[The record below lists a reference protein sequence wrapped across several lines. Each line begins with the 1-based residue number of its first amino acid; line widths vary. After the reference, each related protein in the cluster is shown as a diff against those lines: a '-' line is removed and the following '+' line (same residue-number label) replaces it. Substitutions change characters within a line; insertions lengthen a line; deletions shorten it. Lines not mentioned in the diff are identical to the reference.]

1 MARSGWAYVDFSYLN
16 QVGGPT
22 GSLQFLT
29 GPNELSGSHL
39 LVFDTGSNN
48 VGIGLT
54 NFDGLGAGIPTH
66 KLHVYGDV
74 SVTGSIYADN
84 YIIKNVSQFDSSGS
98 SNFGDSSDD
107 LHEFTGSVS
116 VSQKL
121 AVGTS
126 PTYILDISA
135 SSAEAFRVQ
144 GSTNGQ
150 DVNCLI
156 ENKGTSSGDDTLLG
170 LYAEPNAGD
179 PSLRFAIA
187 GTETWSMGIDNS
199 DSDKFK
205 ISQAST
211 LHTDTRLTIKPMG
224 NVGIG
229 TPDPTDLLTVSGVTY
244 GSSAGIHIAADL
256 NDDAYLDLT
265 EHNGSDVTA
274 FGATDTFGFR
284 IAYDGAS
291 GVEALQF
298 KTGNE
303 ATVYTRM
310 SIKRDTGFVLIGG
323 GAATGLL
330 HVNGAAATGAPTL
343 IVDHDDDDQKGAVFN
358 IASKYDVGIDINL
371 SNLDANGIDI
381 SADDVTTA
389 SAMHISA
396 DSLTTGNVLKISG
409 TDGKTDLKIVSSA
422 DSGDYFSIATTTA
435 GATTIT
441 TVDDDAQAADLTF
454 AIDGDFIVDA
464 DGGDISFKDGG
475 TTALILDLD
484 TTAGAC
490 YFQNGAGNAVIAVD
504 DGDRRLYFYDK
515 GGEHIAGDGS
525 HLSLTSGGRIDLTA
539 ASDVVIPS
547 GIGLHFDGTTGAEKI
562 ESDGTNLTI
571 TSGAKVILQAAA
583 NSFVEPAT
591 DNNVSLGSASK
602 RWSNVYTGDLHLKN
616 ERGDWTIVEEAEYL
630 TLTNNINGKRYK
642 IMMQEIED

>member
-1 MARSGWAYVDFSYLN
+1 MARTGWAYVDFSYLSS
-16 QVGGPT
+16 VTGPT
-22 GSLQFLT
+22 GSVQFLVDEST
-29 GPNELSGSHL
+29 LSGSHL
-39 LVFDTGSNN
+39 FVYDTGSNR

-54 NFDGLGAGIPTH
+54 TFDGVGAGLPTH
-66 KLHVYGDV
+66 QLHVVGDV

-84 YIIKNVSQFDSSGS
+84 HIIKNVSHFYSDGS
-98 SNFGDSSDD
+98 SNFGDSTDD

-116 VSQKL
+116 ITNDLTVDTTTFYVDSTNNR
-121 AVGTS
+121 VGIGTAS
-126 PTYILDISA
+126 PTYVLDAAVSA
-135 SSAEAFRVQ
+135 AEALRIQ
-144 GSTNGQ
+144 GSTDGL
-150 DVNCLI
+150 DVNCVI
-156 ENKGTSSGDDTLLG
+156 ENKGTSSGDDTLLA

-199 DSDKFK
+199 DNDKLK

-371 SNLDANGIDI
+371 SNLDANGVDI

-441 TVDDDAQAADLTF
+441 TVDDDGQAADLTF
-454 AIDGDFIVDA
+454 DVDGDIVLGPAGGDVLPDA
-464 DGGDISFKDGG
+464 DN
-475 TTALILDLD
+475 TR
-484 TTAGAC
+484 
-490 YFQNGAGNAVIAVD
+490 N
-504 DGDRRLYFYDK
+504 
-515 GGEHIAGDGS
+515 
-525 HLSLTSGGRIDLTA
+525 
-539 ASDVVIPS
+539 
-547 GIGLHFDGTTGAEKI
+547 
-562 ESDGTNLTI
+562 
-571 TSGAKVILQAAA
+571 
-583 NSFVEPAT
+583 
-591 DNNVSLGSASK
+591 LGSASK
-602 RWSNVYTGDLHLKN
+602 RWANVYTGDLHLKN
-616 ERGDWTIVEEAEYL
+616 ERGDWTVVEESEYL
-630 TLTNNINGKRYK
+630 TLVNNANGKKYK
-642 IMMQEIED
+642 IMMEEIED

>member
-1 MARSGWAYVDFSYLN
+1 MAKTGWAYVDFSYLN
-16 QVGGPT
+16 EVGGPT
-22 GSLQFLT
+22 GSLQFIT
-29 GPNELSGSHL
+29 GPNQLSGSRL

-54 NFDGLGAGIPTH
+54 TFDGLGAGIPTH
-66 KLHVYGDV
+66 KLHVNGDV

-84 YIIKNVSQFDSSGS
+84 YVIKNVSQFDSSGS

-116 VSQKL
+116 VSEKL

-126 PTYILDISA
+126 ATYVLDVSA
-135 SSAEAFRVQ
+135 SVAEALRVQ
-144 GSTNGQ
+144 GSTNGK
-150 DVNCLI
+150 DVNCLV
-156 ENKGTSSGDDTLLG
+156 ENKGTSSDDGTLLG

-179 PSLRFAIA
+179 SSIRFAIA
-187 GTETWSMGIDNS
+187 GTETWSVGIDNS

-229 TPDPTDLLTVSGVTY
+229 TPDPTDMLTVSGVTV

-265 EHNGSDVTA
+265 EQNGTDVSA

-284 IAYDGAS
+284 IAYDGTA

-303 ATVYTRM
+303 ATVNTRM
-310 SIKRDTGFVLIGG
+310 SVKRDTGFVLIGG

-343 IVDHDDDDQKGAVFN
+343 IVDHDDEDQKGAVFN
-358 IASKYDVGIDINL
+358 IGSKIDVGIDINL

-441 TVDDDAQAADLTF
+441 TVDDDGQAADLTF
-454 AIDGDFIVDA
+454 TVDGDFIVDGTGNVGIGVA
-464 DGGDISFKDGG
+464 DPDTALEVLSTSTQLKLSYDSDSYATLTVQGDSGLTIASAESGDITLDPGG
-475 TTALILDLD
+475 
-484 TTAGAC
+484 
-490 YFQNGAGNAVIAVD
+490 
-504 DGDRRLYFYDK
+504 
-515 GGEHIAGDGS
+515 
-525 HLSLTSGGRIDLTA
+525 
-539 ASDVVIPS
+539 SDVVA
-547 GIGLHFDGTTGAEKI
+547 DGNFLPNADSTR
-562 ESDGTNLTI
+562 D
-571 TSGAKVILQAAA
+571 
-583 NSFVEPAT
+583 
-591 DNNVSLGSASK
+591 LGSSSL
-602 RWSNVYTGDLHLKN
+602 RWANVYTGDLHLKN
-616 ERGDWTIVEEAEYL
+616 ERGDWTVVEEADYL
-630 TLTNNINGKRYK
+630 TLVNNANGKKYK
-642 IMMQEIED
+642 IMMEEIEN